1 MVSRITFFPNL
12 HPINICLY
20 IIAIC
25 LLFAFQSFTA
35 PQNVHFLSL
44 GIDKS
49 ALKLVPIYK
58 FISTAVL
65 AIKAMVLLSALEVFE
80 PIHYPKHVSG
90 IFPMMLLRP
99 FYCWPIYASMHI
111 NKYSELSLNISIQYP
126 PTGIPN
132 QVVGFLSYWF

>member
-1 MVSRITFFPNL
+1 MPRDSLKIGQMWFPGYFFFLPNL
-12 HPINICLY
+12 RRINICLY

-99 FYCWPIYASMHI
+99 LLLANLCFNAY
-111 NKYSELSLNISIQYP
+111 K
-126 PTGIPN
+126 
-132 QVVGFLSYWF
+132 